1 MLRRLRRRHKRGQAL
16 VEYVLALVL
25 AAGIAMMVERMT
37 KNGIRALWRRM
48 AADIA
53 AACPPGQGCYKPE
66 AIPDP

>member
-1 MLRRLRRRHKRGQAL
+1 M